1 MIRVRVETL
10 YYWPAHTKRVCKAI
24 VYPKR
29 SFRNH
34 KTRTC
39 VKSFRFGEG
48 FLLGL
53 RARTDDP
60 VLYRNL
66 CRSPSGRDFEPDSD
80 TPGHSASGRGRACD
94 FLQTSPSDYL
104 TTARTSRLTS
114 SGLSGAFELRA
125 PGGNIWR
132 VRATTEKRRPLVF
145 RANFV
150 VFYCRA

>member
-1 MIRVRVETL
+1 MRARVETL
-10 YYWPAHTKRVCKAI
+10 YYWPAHTKRVYRAI

-39 VKSFRFGEG
+39 VRKFSIRRGIPSGFACPNGRPRIISKFMPLSAGKRFRVG
-48 FLLGL
+48 LGL
-53 RARTDDP
+53 R
-60 VLYRNL
+60 
-66 CRSPSGRDFEPDSD
+66 D
-80 TPGHSASGRGRACD
+80 TASGRGRACD

-104 TTARTSRLTS
+104 TARTSRLTS